1 MKLLRVL
8 HALLPPVQLRVI
20 ENLSRDLR
28 EPWETALRAH
38 RQRRRRECRK
48 VSAPYWPQ
56 VPDSVYQPSALEH
69 ALTAPSVLCRQAD

>member
-8 HALLPPVQLRVI
+8 HALLPTVELRVI

-38 RQRRRRECRK
+38 RQRRRRECAK
-48 VSAPYWPQ
+48 VPMPVPYWPEL
-56 VPDSVYQPSALEH
+56 PR
-69 ALTAPSVLCRQAD
+69 VLRRQAD